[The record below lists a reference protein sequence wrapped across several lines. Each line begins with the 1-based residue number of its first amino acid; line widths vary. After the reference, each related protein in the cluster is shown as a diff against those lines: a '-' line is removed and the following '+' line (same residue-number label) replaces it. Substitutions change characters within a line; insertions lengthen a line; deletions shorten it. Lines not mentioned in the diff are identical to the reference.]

1 LLRNDKTFSLFFAWR
16 FVPPRGCK
24 WPVLLENP
32 GRADTRKSKIHGV
45 PNLSV
50 GFLFH
55 KGCIKFIK
63 FKYIYILFSVSIHL
77 NLDKFQAIFMKRRKY
92 QIMITEDVVCS

>member
-1 LLRNDKTFSLFFAWR
+1 MTKRSLYFLLGDLCRREGVNGRYW
-16 FVPPRGCK
+16 
-24 WPVLLENP
+24 LENL
-32 GRADTRKSKIHGV
+32 GRVDTRKSEIHGV

-92 QIMITEDVVCS
+92 QIMITEEVVCS